1 MAVVELTREN
11 FDQEVLQEGKPVLV
25 DFWAS
30 WCGPC
35 KALMP
40 LIEEI
45 GREARDFK
53 VCRLD
58 VDEESEIAGRYHVMG
73 VPTLMIFR
81 NGKAGNRMV
90 GVQKKNDI
98 LEAVYKTA

>member
-1 MAVVELTREN
+1 MAVVELTKEN
-11 FDQEVLQEGKPVLV
+11 FDREVLEAREPVLV

-40 LIEEI
+40 VIEEL
-45 GREARDFK
+45 GGEAQGFK

-58 VDEESEIAGRYHVMG
+58 VDEEAELAGRYHVMG
-73 VPTLMIFR
+73 VPTLMVFR
-81 NGKAGNRMV
+81 DGKAGKRMV
-90 GVQKKNDI
+90 GAQKKDAI
-98 LEAVYKTA
+98 LEAVKLAS

>member
-1 MAVVELTREN
+1 MAVVEPTREN

-40 LIEEI
+40 VIEEI
-45 GREARDFK
+45 GEEARDFK
-53 VCRLD
+53 VCSLD

-73 VPTLMIFR
+73 VPTLMVFR
-81 NGKAGNRMV
+81 NGKAENRMV
-90 GVQKKNDI
+90 GVQKKNAI
-98 LEAVYKTA
+98 LEAVKL